1 MLLSKKGNL
10 RLSGLSFYNMY
21 ILEEL
26 KSKISVALDLSEA
39 IFYYPPN
46 SALGDL
52 SLACFEVAKKTGKK
66 PAEISAEWAEK
77 LEKNVELKKYFLEIK
92 MSGPYLNFF
101 ISHEYLAKKLIREVC
116 RFSGRY
122 GFNDSGRQRK
132 VMVEYSNGNTHKEY
146 HVGHLRNIA
155 YGDAVNKLLSAN
167 GYISIP
173 VSYIN
178 DFGIHVAKTIW
189 NWQRKASY
197 AERPE
202 KKGYLLG
209 KCYAEA
215 SRELAANPEH
225 KEEVGK
231 IMSEIEG
238 RCGKN
243 YELWRKSRQWSID
256 YFNSIYKE
264 LNVRFQEIFYESE
277 LILAGLDLV
286 QEFTEKN
293 ILERSEG
300 ALIANLEK
308 YDLGVLPIIRSDGT
322 ALYPVADLALASE
335 KFKRYKLDE
344 SIYVVD
350 VRQSLHFK
358 QLFKVLELVGY
369 NQPFRHLTYDFV
381 TLPDG
386 MMASRTGKVITYQE
400 LRDKLIEKLISET
413 TRRRPEWSTVK
424 IKHVAENLA
433 VSTMK
438 FEMLKVGAEKIITF
452 NIEEALR
459 FDGYTAC
466 YLQYGYARLRS
477 IIRKGGFRCF
487 SFVADFGL
495 LSERKERELL
505 VKIAQYPEIISAAMT
520 KYNPSEL
527 AKYLFELVQLFN
539 DYYHDVNILKAAKK
553 TRCARIKLI
562 KAVSIVL
569 KNGFSILG
577 IEALERM

>member
-1 MLLSKKGNL
+1 
-10 RLSGLSFYNMY
+10 
-21 ILEEL
+21 
-26 KSKISVALDLSEA
+26 
-39 IFYYPPN
+39 
-46 SALGDL
+46 
-52 SLACFEVAKKTGKK
+52 
-66 PAEISAEWAEK
+66 
-77 LEKNVELKKYFLEIK
+77 
-92 MSGPYLNFF
+92 
-101 ISHEYLAKKLIREVC
+101 
-116 RFSGRY
+116 
-122 GFNDSGRQRK
+122 
-132 VMVEYSNGNTHKEY
+132 
-146 HVGHLRNIA
+146 
-155 YGDAVNKLLSAN
+155 
-167 GYISIP
+167 
-173 VSYIN
+173 
-178 DFGIHVAKTIW
+178 
-189 NWQRKASY
+189 
-197 AERPE
+197 
-202 KKGYLLG
+202 
-209 KCYAEA
+209 
-215 SRELAANPEH
+215 
-225 KEEVGK
+225 
-231 IMSEIEG
+231 
-238 RCGKN
+238 
-243 YELWRKSRQWSID
+243 
-256 YFNSIYKE
+256 
-264 LNVRFQEIFYESE
+264 
-277 LILAGLDLV
+277 
-286 QEFTEKN
+286 
-293 ILERSEG
+293 
-300 ALIANLEK
+300 
-308 YDLGVLPIIRSDGT
+308 VLPIIRSDGT

-495 LSERKERELL
+495 LSERKEKELL